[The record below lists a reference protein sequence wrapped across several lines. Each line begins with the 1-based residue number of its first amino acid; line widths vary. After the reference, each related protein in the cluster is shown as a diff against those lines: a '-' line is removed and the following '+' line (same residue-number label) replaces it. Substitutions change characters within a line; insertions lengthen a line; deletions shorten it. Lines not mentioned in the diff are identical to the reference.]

1 MDEYNKF
8 LNNVENNN
16 NNNNNNNINI
26 NSNPSNMNK
35 SNIPNDSDKFTN
47 TQNMNSLKQK
57 LSEADKNKGSY
68 LCQICS
74 TFPLIKIVDGKTIIV
89 KCEDEEND
97 KKSFEKMFKYKIKPL
112 AEELKKY
119 IICQEHNKVYQ
130 CYCLKCE
137 KNKCEDCYELA
148 RNLDHDQNNDYKR
161 FKLLDEEIKYMENYV
176 KNIFEKY
183 NKDELDKKNIEKNKK
198 PQNHLEDNKIIKD
211 IYDKDGKIVGTKME
225 SDSEIFL
232 DIKNI
237 EKLFNVL
244 IYNKKQYP
252 NYKHY
257 LNIENI
263 YYYLCDKLDIEY
275 FSYLDQSERDINIF
289 GKKFVENNKDN
300 CHLLINNER
309 INLCEKWRVKE
320 DEKLEIT
327 LVKEKPIKDMS
338 EMFKDCES
346 LSYIKVN
353 RQWEMDNVTEI
364 YSMFYGCEALNDIGD
379 LFKYCNT
386 SKVTDFSNMFYKC
399 ECLRN
404 IKYISNF
411 NTSNATSLSNM
422 FCECLTLMECDLS
435 KWNTKEV
442 TYMNFMFAN
451 CQSLT
456 KLIGLDKWNTEKV
469 TYMNNMFKNCSN
481 LKEFSDI
488 SKWEIK
494 NVVDRSEMFDGFSTS
509 VKKPNW
515 GEEKINDDDKDD

>member
-119 IICQEHNKVYQ
+119 TICQEHNKVYQ

-275 FSYLDQSERDINIF
+275 FSYLNQSERNINIF
-289 GKKFVENNKDN
+289 GKKFVENNRKN
-300 CHLLINNER
+300 CCLMINN
-309 INLCEKWRVKE
+309 KKVKLRE
-320 DEKLEIT
+320 DYHIEEDKKLEIT
-327 LVKEKPIKDMS
+327 LVKKKPITNMS
-338 EMFKDCES
+338 EMFKDCDS
-346 LSYIKVN
+346 LFNIKVN
-353 RQWEMDNVTEI
+353 KHWAMDDITEM
-364 YSMFYGCEALNDIGD
+364 YSMFYKCISLKDINEFFSD
-379 LFKYCNT
+379 CNT
-386 SKVTDFSNMFYKC
+386 SKVSDFSNMFYKC

-411 NTSNATSLSNM
+411 NISNATNLSNM
-422 FCECLTLMECDLS
+422 FYGCLNLLECDLTEWKTDNVS
-435 KWNTKEV
+435 
-442 TYMNFMFAN
+442 YMSYMFSGCEN
-451 CQSLT
+451 LKT
-456 KLIGLDKWNTEKV
+456 LIGIDKWNTENV
-469 TYMNNMFKNCSN
+469 IYMNNTFENCEN
-481 LKEFSDI
+481 LKVFSDI
-488 SKWEIK
+488 SKWKIRK
-494 NVVDRSEMFDGFSTS
+494 DIDMNKIFNGFSTL
-509 VKKPNW
+509 VEKPNW
-515 GEEKINDDDKDD
+515 NKENI